1 MKNGA
6 IRFIPLQSELCL
18 NKQKVDITDFKG
30 WQKCNAPVYGD
41 CLSPLYKKDE
51 NHHDIFIGDDNYDF
65 TSGKLYKNG
74 TEVLSGAGSKKLK
87 KTKINQDYKS
97 LAISEDNVLT
107 WGKESTGASF
117 FCSLHNSIPAE
128 ITLTNCQRIIEMKCF
143 ADSDKALYGV
153 AVLYLH
159 TNGKPGY
166 YLNWIDGENTYTS
179 TGESNPTTWSDFEI
193 LSPLIQVGMFD
204 EHKFMVS
211 FFSAS
216 GANIPDTTV
225 KNVYVESGVVY
236 ENPTFNDTSIL
247 PTRYETIND
256 ELSAFVSVTS
266 RHISVECND
275 ALASTKGQQFLQNIT
290 ISLSKVVTYN
300 VSATIKYLDA
310 SGQYQTADT
319 ITITAG
325 TTNYSRDV
333 LWGGKITTTLLGV
346 SEQEFHLYQDG
357 TEVTMPVSTPKI
369 FGAFITSDG
378 KPTFVID
385 FAVPSEADP
394 NNPTTAPQTTS
405 KTTRFPTKVEKTTTG
420 YLMGGMSYSVKDG
433 HRTTKRGEYISFD
446 AMTVLENQTP
456 TSQST
461 AYAFCHPVKWE
472 WGMAQSYKPANN
484 YQSFLA
490 YAVKEAP
497 TGVGLSISDYP
508 RSNVSGTTGSIE
520 RYVKTA
526 YTEGSLADVDCCMD
540 NGSLFNIK
548 GLPVA
553 TGTALPS
560 KTFALS
566 GAFRSFDSSTKI
578 ISYAASSVFDISY
591 DADEETNIFP
601 KYYDGMSLSL
611 SNHLLRTIYR
621 FRAKADG
628 DIIYIMIDSL
638 GIEEGQAAAHLNPG
652 VRVGTG
658 ENIQGAVKNTT
669 ATNGWRF
676 LFNNNM
682 LSNIGCYEKKEYIG
696 TILADWF
703 TVDERFC
710 PAYNSTTLYYKDNS
724 NALWKLELVDSGQEW
739 SYKLVENRYVVLN
752 TVNYFNCYDTK
763 TGLKRQWASDYNNRI
778 IYGYAFYS
786 YANNDT
792 FRALLSAP
800 LYKGFM
806 ITGQNAN
813 YEVTQDTITS
823 IELGAIQYEAC
834 LKEEMAFISC
844 ETPYGAIEGIDY
856 YRGDDDS
863 SAAIYINSFTNG
875 TKYINTDLKNPDA
888 TYPIAQNGDVRFNP
902 NLFTRFI
909 SSYNNKDMVISD
921 GVAYRLVYYNNVIPI
936 MSYFMLDGVEEL
948 ESAFVLQTSFYGV
961 SKTRLYQMNYSNGVG
976 VDVIADIT
984 NLEYLGALPSQA
996 LFWSAQ
1002 NRAIY
1007 SFRGNCIMQL
1017 TQYANDLIGIYGKW
1031 YNPATQE
1038 LFLDTNIGIL
1048 VFSDLGTYC
1057 LEWSTETNQKSV
1069 SDIYFF
1075 NDYFIVNLV
1084 GDTEDSHYYS
1094 YNKKEN
1100 YESNNVHFITK
1111 YYGNGLVPITVNNIY
1126 IRLYDQA
1133 EADAPGF
1140 IKMKGYTIT
1149 DKGTHTDE
1157 KTVLI
1162 GGEDNPEAEPPTVAG
1177 EEWDSETGT
1186 MLIKYTPQYNRG
1198 LGFALEL
1205 ETTFPII
1212 DIKFDYVET
1221 GTIES
1226 QIAHINI

>member
-1 MKNGA
+1 MKNGL

-41 CLSPLYKKDE
+41 CLSPLYKKNDT
-51 NHHDIFIGDDNYDF
+51 HHDIYIGDDNYDF

-74 TEVLSGAGSKKLK
+74 VEVLSGAGAKKLK
-87 KTKINQDYKS
+87 KTKVNQDYKS

-107 WGKESTGASF
+107 WAKEASGTSF
-117 FCSLHNSIPAE
+117 TYSLHGSSAA
-128 ITLTNCQRIIEMKCF
+128 TKSLTNCTRIVEIKCF
-143 ADSDKALYGV
+143 ADSDKGLYGI

-166 YLNWIDGENTYTS
+166 YLVWNDGGTDYESY
-179 TGESNPTTWSDFEI
+179 GESNPTTWSDFEL
-193 LSPLIQVGMFD
+193 LSPLIQVGLFA

-236 ENPTFNDTSIL
+236 ENPTFKDTSIL
-247 PTRYETIND
+247 PTRYEAVDDSVGVFVEVDSVQQMGALQVLLNQYQGFRAVQTIKIT
-256 ELSAFVSVTS
+256 LS
-266 RHISVECND
+266 
-275 ALASTKGQQFLQNIT
+275 K
-290 ISLSKVVTYN
+290 SLSYAVN
-300 VSATIKYLDA
+300 VTIKYLK
-310 SGQYQTADT
+310 ADGTYATGET
-319 ITITAG
+319 ITIPAN
-325 TTNYSRDV
+325 TTEWRRQCV
-333 LWGGKITTTLLGV
+333 WAAKVAVIGGL
-346 SEQEFHLYQDG
+346 
-357 TEVTMPVSTPKI
+357 
-369 FGAFITSDG
+369 
-378 KPTFVID
+378 
-385 FAVPSEADP
+385 VPSSEEEAYYVDGVQKTFSATEKIYSCYVADVGGTLKSSVVFDVTLNSDADP
-394 NNPTTAPQTTS
+394 NNPTTPPQTST
-405 KTTRFPTKVEKTTTG
+405 KTTSIPTAIEKTATSFNIKGMAFTNQQGAKMSTG
-420 YLMGGMSYSVKDG
+420 GLQSYSLSEMMNFVAQIPVSKMTG
-433 HRTTKRGEYISFD
+433 TSPLFQTPVVYSWTLGTTKYANQGVKVTTTISS
-446 AMTVLENQTP
+446 P
-456 TSQST
+456 T
-461 AYAFCHPVKWE
+461 A
-472 WGMAQSYKPANN
+472 
-484 YQSFLA
+484 
-490 YAVKEAP
+490 
-497 TGVGLSISDYP
+497 ISP
-508 RSNVSGTTGSIE
+508 INATGSYGSAISYAK
-520 RYVKTA
+520 RA
-526 YTEGSLADVDCCMD
+526 YTESSLADVDCCMD
-540 NGSLFNIK
+540 SGVMFNVK
-548 GLPVA
+548 GLTLA
-553 TGTALPS
+553 QGAQMPS

-566 GAFRSFDSSTKI
+566 GTFTSFNTTTKE
-578 ISYAASSVFDISY
+578 ISYGATSVFNIAY
-591 DADEETNIFP
+591 DADEETNVFP
-601 KYYDGMSLSL
+601 RYYDGMSLSL
-611 SNHLLRTIYR
+611 SNHLLRTVYR
-621 FRAKADG
+621 FKAKQTST

-638 GIEEGQAAAHLNPG
+638 GLEEGQDAAHLYPG

-658 ENIQGAVKNTT
+658 ENLQGGVKNTT
-669 ATNGWRF
+669 ATSGWRF

-682 LSNIGCYEKKEYIG
+682 LSNVGCYEKKEYIG

-710 PAYNSTTLYYKDNS
+710 PAYNSKFLYYRDNA
-724 NALWKLELVDSGQEW
+724 NTIWKLELVDSGEDW

-763 TGLKRQWASDYNNRI
+763 TGLKRHWASDYNNRI
-778 IYGYAFYS
+778 IYGKAFSNYT
-786 YANNDT
+786 NDSS
-792 FRALLSAP
+792 FKALLSMS

-813 YEVTQDTITS
+813 YEETQDTITS

-844 ETPYGAIEGIDY
+844 NTPYGAVEGIDY
-856 YRGDDDS
+856 YRGDGDS
-863 SAAIYINSFTNG
+863 TAALYINSFTNG

-888 TYPIAQNGDVRFNP
+888 TYPIAQGANVRFNP

-921 GVAYRLVYYNNVIPI
+921 GVAYRLIYYNNVIPI

-1007 SFRGNCIMQL
+1007 SFKGNCIMQL
-1017 TQYANDLIGIYGKW
+1017 SQYANDLTGIYGKW

-1057 LEWSTETNQKSV
+1057 LEWSTETEQRSV
-1069 SDIYFF
+1069 ADIFF
-1075 NDYFIVNLV
+1075 FEDYFIVNLA
-1084 GDTEDSHYYS
+1084 GDTTDSIYYS
-1094 YNKKEN
+1094 YNKKEG
-1100 YESNNVHFITK
+1100 YESNKVYFITK
-1111 YYGNGLVPITVNNIY
+1111 YYGNGLAPITVNNIY
-1126 IRLYDQA
+1126 VRLYDQA
-1133 EADAPGF
+1133 ELNAPGF

-1162 GGEDNPEAEPPTVAG
+1162 GGEDNPEADPPTVAG
-1177 EEWDSETGT
+1177 EAWDEETGT
-1186 MLIKYTPQYNRG
+1186 LLVKYTPQYNRG

-1212 DIKFDYVET
+1212 DIKFDYVEN

-1226 QIAHINI
+1226 QIAHVNI

>member
-1 MKNGA
+1 MKNGL

-41 CLSPLYKKDE
+41 CLSPLYKKNDT
-51 NHHDIFIGDDNYDF
+51 HHDIYIGNDNYDF

-74 TEVLSGAGSKKLK
+74 VEVLSGAGAKKLK
-87 KTKINQDYKS
+87 KTKVNQDYKS

-107 WGKESTGASF
+107 WAKEASGTSF
-117 FCSLHNSIPAE
+117 TYSLHGSSAA
-128 ITLTNCQRIIEMKCF
+128 TKSLTNCTRIVEIKCF
-143 ADSDKALYGV
+143 ADSDKGLYGI

-166 YLNWIDGENTYTS
+166 YLVWNDGGTDYESY
-179 TGESNPTTWSDFEI
+179 GESNPTTWSDFEL
-193 LSPLIQVGMFD
+193 LSPLIQVGLFA

-225 KNVYVESGVVY
+225 KNVYVESGTVY
-236 ENPTFNDTSIL
+236 ENPTFKNTSM
-247 PTRYETIND
+247 PTRYEAVDDSLGISID
-256 ELSAFVSVTS
+256 VTNTMQEVL
-266 RHISVECND
+266 I
-275 ALASTKGQQFLQNIT
+275 KGILPAIGEVRGFLEKQ
-290 ISLSKVVTYN
+290 
-300 VSATIKYLDA
+300 
-310 SGQYQTADT
+310 T
-319 ITITAG
+319 ITIYLSKALTYNLPVKIKYYTSGNWTDGETLTVPAG
-325 TTNYSRDV
+325 TTQFSRICT
-333 LWGGKITTTLLGV
+333 WNAKAKEILGV
-346 SEQEFHLYQDG
+346 VSDAVVEYHVSGAGQVDPASATQKMYPAYLFKENNEYKSSLSF
-357 TEVTMPVSTPKI
+357 EVTVQ
-369 FGAFITSDG
+369 SD
-378 KPTFVID
+378 
-385 FAVPSEADP
+385 ADP
-394 NNPTTAPQTTS
+394 NNPTTAPQTSTR
-405 KTTRFPTKVEKTTTG
+405 TTTFPT
-420 YLMGGMSYSVKDG
+420 
-433 HRTTKRGEYISFD
+433 
-446 AMTVLENQTP
+446 
-456 TSQST
+456 
-461 AYAFCHPVKWE
+461 
-472 WGMAQSYKPANN
+472 
-484 YQSFLA
+484 
-490 YAVKEAP
+490 
-497 TGVGLSISDYP
+497 SISG
-508 RSNVSGTTGSIE
+508 SNSTNVKIKGVSFSNKYGYKSTSTQLLPSTLANVNSYLVGIPTTANYIGFIYATDFSTLFSSYTFGSQQPKVAVGKNNVTSNSIPNISGE
-520 RYVKTA
+520 GGVAIAWKKQE
-526 YTEGSLADVDCCMD
+526 YTVGSLGDVDCCMD
-540 NGSLFNIK
+540 SGVLFNAR
-548 GLPVA
+548 GLTLTSGAEMPA
-553 TGTALPS
+553 
-560 KTFALS
+560 KIFALS
-566 GAFRSFDSSTKI
+566 GTFTSFNTTTKE
-578 ISYAASSVFDISY
+578 ISYGATSVFNIAY
-591 DADEETNIFP
+591 DADEETNVFP
-601 KYYDGMSLSL
+601 RYYDGMSLSL
-611 SNHLLRTIYR
+611 SNHLLRTVYR
-621 FRAKADG
+621 FRAKQNAT

-638 GIEEGQAAAHLNPG
+638 GLEEGQDAAHLYPG
-652 VRVGTG
+652 VKVGTG
-658 ENIQGAVKNTT
+658 ENIQGGVKNTT
-669 ATNGWRF
+669 ATSGWRF

-682 LSNIGCYEKKEYIG
+682 LSNVGCYEKKEYIG

-710 PAYNSTTLYYKDNS
+710 PAYNSKFLYYRDNA
-724 NALWKLELVDSGQEW
+724 NTIWKLELVDSGEEW

-763 TGLKRQWASDYNNRI
+763 TGLKRHWASDYNNRI
-778 IYGYAFYS
+778 IYGKAFSNYT
-786 YANNDT
+786 NDNS
-792 FRALLSAP
+792 FKALLSAP

-844 ETPYGAIEGIDY
+844 NTPYGAVEGIDY
-856 YRGDDDS
+856 YRGDGDS
-863 SAAIYINSFTNG
+863 TAALYINSFTNG

-888 TYPIAQNGDVRFNP
+888 TYPIGQNADVRFNP

-921 GVAYRLVYYNNVIPI
+921 GVAYRLIYYNNVIPI

-1007 SFRGNCIMQL
+1007 SFKGNCIMQL
-1017 TQYANDLIGIYGKW
+1017 SQYANDLTGIYGKW

-1057 LEWSTETNQKSV
+1057 LEWSTETQQRSV
-1069 SDIYFF
+1069 ADIFF
-1075 NDYFIVNLV
+1075 FEDYFIVNLV
-1084 GDTEDSHYYS
+1084 GDTTDSIYYS
-1094 YNKKEN
+1094 YNKKEG
-1100 YESNNVHFITK
+1100 YESNKVYFITK
-1111 YYGNGLVPITVNNIY
+1111 YYGNGLAPITVNNIY
-1126 IRLYDQA
+1126 VRLYDQA
-1133 EADAPGF
+1133 ELNAPGF

-1162 GGEDNPEAEPPTVAG
+1162 GGEDNPEADPPTVAG
-1177 EEWDSETGT
+1177 EAWDEETGT
-1186 MLIKYTPQYNRG
+1186 LLVKYTPQYNRG

-1212 DIKFDYVET
+1212 DIKFDYVEN

-1226 QIAHINI
+1226 QIAHVNI

>member
-1 MKNGA
+1 MKNGL

-41 CLSPLYKKDE
+41 CLSPLYKKSE
-51 NHHDIFIGDDNYDF
+51 THHDIYIGDDNYDF

-74 TEVLSGAGSKKLK
+74 VEVLSGAGAKKLK
-87 KTKINQDYKS
+87 KTKVNQDYKS

-107 WGKESTGASF
+107 WAKEASGTSF
-117 FCSLHNSIPAE
+117 TYSLHGSSAA
-128 ITLTNCQRIIEMKCF
+128 TKSLTNCTRIVEIKCF
-143 ADSDKALYGV
+143 ADSDKGMYGI

-166 YLNWIDGENTYTS
+166 YLVWNDGGTDYESY
-179 TGESNPTTWSDFEI
+179 GESNPTTWSDFEL
-193 LSPLIQVGMFD
+193 LSPLIQVGLFA

-225 KNVYVESGVVY
+225 KNVYVESGTVY
-236 ENPTFNDTSIL
+236 ENPTFKDTSIL
-247 PTRYETIND
+247 PTRYETVND
-256 ELSAFVSVTS
+256 SLGIYVNVFSKYVYLTYA
-266 RHISVECND
+266 D
-275 ALASTKGQQFLQNIT
+275 LATTYFQQLTQTIT
-290 ISLSKVVTYN
+290 VYLAKAVNYAIT
-300 VSATIKYLDA
+300 ATLKYLDA
-310 SGQYQTADT
+310 SRTYQTGET
-319 ITITAG
+319 ITIPAG
-325 TTNYSRDV
+325 VTQYTRTV
-333 LWGGKITTTLLGV
+333 MWGGKITCNILGV

-357 TEVTMPVSTPKI
+357 TEVTMPVTSSPKMYGT
-369 FGAFITSDG
+369 FVASDN

-385 FAVPSEADP
+385 FSVPSDADP
-394 NNPTTAPQTTS
+394 NNPTTAPLLTT
-405 KTTRFPTKVEKTTTG
+405 KTTRIPNGVYEGTTNFS
-420 YLMGGMSYSVKDG
+420 LLGMSYTCVRAQGSVG
-433 HRTTKRGEYISFD
+433 RGRYISFD
-446 AMTVLENQTP
+446 EGMQKANTLPVGQG
-456 TSQST
+456 S
-461 AYAFCHPVKWE
+461 AYEFSRKIKYE
-472 WGMAQSYKPANN
+472 WGMAQSYTPSD
-484 YQSFLA
+484 QSFLV
-490 YAVKEAP
+490 YAGTTAP
-497 TGVGLSISDYP
+497 TEGSKKNS
-508 RSNVSGTTGSIE
+508 SNAGGSEGEVE
-520 RYVKTA
+520 RYIKNA
-526 YTEGSLADVDCCMD
+526 YTESSLADVDCCMD
-540 NGSLFNIK
+540 SGVMFNVK
-548 GLPVA
+548 GLTLA
-553 TGTALPS
+553 QGAQMPS

-566 GAFRSFDSSTKI
+566 GTFTSFNTTTKE
-578 ISYAASSVFDISY
+578 ISYGATSVFNIAY
-591 DADEETNIFP
+591 DADEGTNVFP
-601 KYYDGMSLSL
+601 RYYDGMSLSI
-611 SNHLLRTIYR
+611 SNYLLRTVYR
-621 FRAKADG
+621 FKAKQSAS

-638 GIEEGQAAAHLNPG
+638 GLEEGPDAAHLNPG
-652 VRVGTG
+652 VKEGTG
-658 ENIQGAVKNTT
+658 ENIQGGVKNTT
-669 ATNGWRF
+669 PTSGWRF

-682 LSNIGCYEKKEYIG
+682 LSNVGCYEKKKYIG

-710 PAYNSTTLYYKDNS
+710 PAYNSKFLYYKDNT
-724 NALWKLELVDSGQEW
+724 NAIWKLELVDSGEEW
-739 SYKLVENRYVVLN
+739 SYRLVENRYIVLN

-763 TGLKRQWASDYNNRI
+763 TGLKRHWASDYNNRI
-778 IYGYAFYS
+778 IYGKAFRNYT
-786 YANNDT
+786 NDDS
-792 FRALLSAP
+792 FKALLSAP

-813 YEVTQDTITS
+813 YEETQDTITS

-844 ETPYGAIEGIDY
+844 NTPYGAVEGIDY
-856 YRGDDDS
+856 YRGDGDS
-863 SAAIYINSFTNG
+863 TAAIYINSFTNG

-888 TYPIAQNGDVRFNP
+888 PYPIGQNADVRFNP

-921 GVAYRLVYYNNVIPI
+921 GVAYRLIYYNNVIPI

-1007 SFRGNCIMQL
+1007 SFKGNCIMQL
-1017 TQYANDLIGIYGKW
+1017 SQYANDLTGIYGKW

-1057 LEWSTETNQKSV
+1057 LEWSTETEQRSV
-1069 SDIYFF
+1069 ADIFF
-1075 NDYFIVNLV
+1075 FEDYFIVNLV
-1084 GDTEDSHYYS
+1084 GDTTDSVYYS
-1094 YNKKEN
+1094 YNKKEG
-1100 YESNNVHFITK
+1100 YESNKVYFITK
-1111 YYGNGLVPITVNNIY
+1111 YYGNGLAPITVNNIY
-1126 IRLYDQA
+1126 VRLYDQA
-1133 EADAPGF
+1133 ELNAPGF

-1162 GGEDNPEAEPPTVAG
+1162 GGEDNPEADPPTTAG
-1177 EEWDSETGT
+1177 EAWDEETGT
-1186 MLIKYTPQYNRG
+1186 LLVKYTPQYNRG

-1212 DIKFDYVET
+1212 DIKFDYVEN

-1226 QIAHINI
+1226 QIAHVNI